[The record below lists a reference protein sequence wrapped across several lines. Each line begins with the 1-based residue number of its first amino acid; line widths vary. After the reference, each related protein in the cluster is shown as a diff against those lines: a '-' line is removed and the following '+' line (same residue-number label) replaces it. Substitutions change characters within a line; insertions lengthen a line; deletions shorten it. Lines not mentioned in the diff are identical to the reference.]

1 MDRTISRGGIP
12 GWRPPEHDVHA
23 LRYNTARPFKFAS
36 YRPAQFGVMTPLG
49 SFIIKDIQ
57 EGKVCHLVSL
67 IVIQKGKT
75 ITMFMVSPD
84 QARPQCD

>member
-1 MDRTISRGGIP
+1 MIRTISRGGIP
-12 GWRPPEHDVHA
+12 GWRPPEHDVRA
-23 LRYNTARPFKFAS
+23 LHYNTARPFKFAS
-36 YRPAQFGVMTPLG
+36 YASAQFGVMTPLG

-57 EGKVCHLVSL
+57 EGKVCLVSL

-75 ITMFMVSPD
+75 TTMCMVSPD